1 MGPFVA
7 VLAALHFIWLAK
19 AVRSEQY
26 VYTAI
31 VALLPGI
38 RLWDALR
45 RRLRR
50 RRGAIATRPTSA

>member
-26 VYTAI
+26 VYAAI

-45 RRLRR
+45 RRLPR
-50 RRGAIATRPTSA
+50 RRGAIATRPTCA